1 MKLCRFTVDGRT
13 RLGKIVGGT
22 MVDLTRVAPGCGD
35 PGWRYLRSGG
45 IRALVAFG
53 LAIASLSNAG
63 VAAASLVAARLAA
76 PLPPPRT
83 SCDRQCLVSIA
94 DRYFAAALARDTT
107 RLPLDPAVR
116 LTENTEALPV
126 GQGLLWR
133 GLSAPLGKFRIDVVD
148 PESGQIAIGT
158 VAKIGGQPYL
168 TAVRLK
174 VRANR
179 IVEIEQLLAN
189 NIQPLAMPNLVEP
202 RRPLLED
209 VPPSERNTRAD
220 MVRIANS
227 YFDALTSEDSS
238 RAYFA
243 PDCVR
248 HEMGLRTTGNKAPLN
263 LMLPANVPVEAQ
275 QRMRIL
281 MNGITVRNCRE
292 QIDSGAF
299 ADLQKIE
306 PRRPIVVDVEK
317 GLVAAFPM
325 FIQNGDVRPSK
336 LVGYPGLD
344 RLPAPLPFTTQW
356 LEIFKIHGGM
366 IHEIEAP
373 VMLPLYYGAG
383 NGWDLG
389 SGQ

>member
-1 MKLCRFTVDGRT
+1 MAVAFIDAEQRNGRRDARACSRRLGRRGSRAGRT
-13 RLGKIVGGT
+13 L
-22 MVDLTRVAPGCGD
+22 
-35 PGWRYLRSGG
+35 
-45 IRALVAFG
+45 ALMASG
-53 LAIASLSNAG
+53 LAIAGLSSAG
-63 VAAASLVAARLAA
+63 APAAPPQGAPSAP
-76 PLPPPRT
+76 PLPPLRT

-94 DRYFAAALARDTT
+94 DAYFAAALARDTT
-107 RLPLDPAVR
+107 KLPLDPAVR
-116 LTENTEALPV
+116 MTENTEALPV
-126 GQGLLWR
+126 GEGLLWR

-148 PESGQIAIGT
+148 PESGQIAVGT

-174 VRANR
+174 VRNNR

-189 NIQPLAMPNLVEP
+189 NIQPLALPNLVEP
-202 RRPLLED
+202 RAPLLAD
-209 VPPSERNTRAD
+209 VPPSERNTRTD

-238 RAYFA
+238 RSYFA

-248 HEMGLRTTGNKAPLN
+248 HEMGLRTTGNRAPLD

-299 ADLQKIE
+299 ADLQKVE
-306 PRRPIVVDVEK
+306 PRRPIVVDLEK
-317 GLVAAFPM
+317 GLVATFPM

-383 NGWDLG
+383 NGWDQG
-389 SGQ
+389 SGR